1 MMRIPR
7 VLLAAPASGGGKTT
21 VTTGLLAALRAAG
34 HTVAPFKVG
43 PDYIDPGYHTLAA
56 GRPGRNLDAVMCGE
70 HRIAPLLAHGFCTPE
85 PADVALIEGVMGLF
99 DGRLGDGV
107 GSSAHIAALTTS
119 PVVLVIDTA
128 HASLTHAAVAAGLA
142 HFDPQV
148 RIAGVILNRVASPRH
163 AAEIRRGLDLAGLP
177 VLGEIPRNPDIFVPS
192 RHLGLVPAAER
203 AESAR
208 QVEQLAQFIGDHV
221 DLTALL
227 HIAEAAPQLDTQPW
241 DPAAA
246 LAGTGIEIP
255 GVSPDRTPADQ
266 TPASSASRQPAP
278 HQPRQ
283 ARPTGATGRPV
294 VAMAGGRAFTFRYP
308 ETAELLEAS
317 GFEVVDVDPLTAPA
331 LPQDCCGLYLGGG
344 FPEVHATE
352 LSANTSLHDDI
363 RRRAAEGMPIIA
375 ECAGLLYLCRHL
387 DGHDMASVLP
397 LDGAMNQ
404 RLTMGYR
411 TATAPTDT
419 LVARAGDQV
428 VGHEFHRTQVVVVDA
443 EPHRDTDSTRTSD
456 DTPRDSSQHSTGLHS
471 SGLHPDPRPVAD
483 QSSSTAEHAPLPA
496 AWTFPGRDGVVPDGV
511 ACGSVH
517 ASYLHLHWAG
527 TPQVAA
533 RFATAVWQYAQRP
546 QGAGE
551 SIAVDHSPADTGVA
565 RPDATTR
572 PDGHAHRCRQ
582 ALPAGDVDAASTD
595 RPTGAAAPELVQPGE
610 TTATSRDESVPAAP
624 TVASPAVQES
634 APTPPSAAELDLR
647 HHGDQDVRQGL
658 IDLAV
663 NVRVQQTPAWLI
675 NAIVSTGNWA
685 HYPDPSAARNALAAM
700 HQVPRQML
708 LPTSGGAEGFTL
720 IAHALRPER
729 PLVVHP
735 QFTEP
740 ESALIQAGFQVARL
754 ILDRASGFQLTAE
767 AVPDDADLVVIGN
780 PTNPTGRLH
789 PREVIAR
796 LRRPGRILVVDEAFM
811 DATDEAESMI
821 GPHMDGVLVLRSLT
835 KTYGLAGVRAGY
847 VVGDPALIE
856 RLAAQQPPWSVS
868 TPAAAAMVAVTGDL
882 GRAHRLDLART
893 VPGQRDD
900 LVRRLTDIGLPPIDS
915 GAPFVLLDT
924 SSISPQSIRPA
935 LESQGIAVRRGE
947 TFPGLGP
954 TWIRLAVRD
963 CRIHTRLAEALGAI
977 QASPSDFDLPAAPD
991 QHTS

>member
-1 MMRIPR
+1 M
-7 VLLAAPASGGGKTT
+7 
-21 VTTGLLAALRAAG
+21 TTGLLAALRAAG

-107 GSSAHIAALTTS
+107 GSSAHIAALTKS

-208 QVEQLAQFIGDHV
+208 QVEQLAQFIGGHV

-227 HIAEAAPQLDTQPW
+227 RIAEAAPQLDAQPW

-255 GVSPDRTPADQ
+255 GASPDRTSSDR
-266 TPASSASRQPAP
+266 TPASSTPLQLTP
-278 HQPRQ
+278 HQPGQ
-283 ARPTGATGRPV
+283 ARSTEATGRPV

-317 GFEVVDVDPLTAPA
+317 GLEVVDVDPLTAPA
-331 LPQDCCGLYLGGG
+331 LPQGCCGLYLGGG

-397 LDGAMNQ
+397 LDGAMNR

-411 TATAPTDT
+411 TATAPADT
-419 LVARAGDQV
+419 LVAQAGDQV
-428 VGHEFHRTQVVVVDA
+428 IGHEFHRTQVVAVDA
-443 EPHRDTDSTRTSD
+443 EPPRDTDSARTSD
-456 DTPRDSSQHSTGLHS
+456 DAPQDSSQHSTGLHS
-471 SGLHPDPRPVAD
+471 SGVRPDTRPVTS
-483 QSSSTAEHAPLPA
+483 QPSSTAEPAPLPA
-496 AWTFPGRDGVVPDGV
+496 AWTFPGRDGVVSDGV
-511 ACGSVH
+511 SHGSVH

-527 TPQVAA
+527 TPHVAA
-533 RFATAVWQYAQRP
+533 RFAKAVWQYAQRP
-546 QGAGE
+546 RSTE
-551 SIAVDHSPADTGVA
+551 EPIAVDHSPADTGAA
-565 RPDATTR
+565 RPDATSR
-572 PDGHAHRCRQ
+572 AGGHANRCRQ
-582 ALPAGDVDAASTD
+582 ALPAGDVDTASTD

-610 TTATSRDESVPAAP
+610 ATSASRDESAPAAP
-624 TVASPAVQES
+624 TATRPAVQES
-634 APTPPSAAELDLR
+634 APPPPAVEPDLR

-663 NVRVQQTPAWLI
+663 NVRVQQTPVWLI

-720 IAHALRPER
+720 IAHALHPEH

-754 ILDRASGFQLTAE
+754 ILDRANGFQLAAE
-767 AVPDDADLVVIGN
+767 DVPDDADLVVVGN

-796 LRRPGRILVVDEAFM
+796 LRRPGRVVVVDEAFM

-977 QASPSDFDLPAAPD
+977 QASPSDFDLPVAPD

>member
-1 MMRIPR
+1 M
-7 VLLAAPASGGGKTT
+7 
-21 VTTGLLAALRAAG
+21 TTGLLAALRAAG

-107 GSSAHIAALTTS
+107 GSSAHIAALTKS

-203 AESAR
+203 EESAR

-227 HIAEAAPQLDTQPW
+227 HIADAAPQLDAQPW

-255 GVSPDRTPADQ
+255 GVSPDRTSADR
-266 TPASSASRQPAP
+266 TLASSASRQPTP
-278 HQPRQ
+278 HQPGQ
-283 ARPTGATGRPV
+283 ARPTGGAGRPV

-428 VGHEFHRTQVVVVDA
+428 VGHEFHRTQVVVDA

-456 DTPRDSSQHSTGLHS
+456 GAPQDSSPSSPHS
-471 SGLHPDPRPVAD
+471 SGLRPDPRSVAG

-496 AWTFPGRDGVVPDGV
+496 AWTFPGRDGVVSDGV

-533 RFATAVWQYAQRP
+533 RFAKAVWQYAQRP

-551 SIAVDHSPADTGVA
+551 SIAVDHSPADTGAA

-572 PDGHAHRCRQ
+572 AGGHADHCRQ
-582 ALPAGDVDAASTD
+582 ALPAGDVDTVSTD

-610 TTATSRDESVPAAP
+610 TTATSRDESAPAAP

-634 APTPPSAAELDLR
+634 APPPPPAVEPDLR

-663 NVRVQQTPAWLI
+663 NVRVQQTPVWLI

-700 HQVPRQML
+700 HQVPRQMV

-796 LRRPGRILVVDEAFM
+796 LRRPGRVVVVDEAFM

-963 CRIHTRLAEALGAI
+963 CRIHTRLAEALDAI

>member
-203 AESAR
+203 EESAR

-227 HIAEAAPQLDTQPW
+227 HIAEAAPQLDAQPW
-241 DPAAA
+241 DPAVA

-255 GVSPDRTPADQ
+255 GVSPDQ
-266 TPASSASRQPAP
+266 TPALSASRQPAS
-278 HQPRQ
+278 HQPGQ
-283 ARPTGATGRPV
+283 ARPTGGAGRPV

-352 LSANTSLHDDI
+352 LSANASLHDDI

-428 VGHEFHRTQVVVVDA
+428 VGHEFHRTQVVVDA

-456 DTPRDSSQHSTGLHS
+456 GAPQDSSPSSPHS
-471 SGLHPDPRPVAD
+471 SGLRPDPRSVAG

-496 AWTFPGRDGVVPDGV
+496 AWTFPGRDGVVSDGV

-533 RFATAVWQYAQRP
+533 RFAKAVWQYAQRP

-551 SIAVDHSPADTGVA
+551 SIAVDHSPADTGAA

-572 PDGHAHRCRQ
+572 AGGHADHCRQ

-595 RPTGAAAPELVQPGE
+595 RPTGAAAPELVQPGK
-610 TTATSRDESVPAAP
+610 TASASRDESAPAAP
-624 TVASPAVQES
+624 TAASPAVQES
-634 APTPPSAAELDLR
+634 APPPPPAVEPDLR
-647 HHGDQDVRQGL
+647 HHGDRDVRQGL

-700 HQVPRQML
+700 HQVPRQMV

-720 IAHALRPER
+720 IAHALRPEH

-740 ESALIQAGFQVARL
+740 ESALIQAGFQVTRL
-754 ILDRASGFQLTAE
+754 ILDRASGFQLAAE
-767 AVPDDADLVVIGN
+767 DVPDDADLVVIGN

-796 LRRPGRILVVDEAFM
+796 LRRPGRIVVVDEAFM

-963 CRIHTRLAEALGAI
+963 CRIHTRLAEALDAI
-977 QASPSDFDLPAAPD
+977 QASPSAFDLPVAPD

>member
-1 MMRIPR
+1 M
-7 VLLAAPASGGGKTT
+7 
-21 VTTGLLAALRAAG
+21 TTGLLAALRAAG

-107 GSSAHIAALTTS
+107 GSSAHIAALTKS

-203 AESAR
+203 EESAR
-208 QVEQLAQFIGDHV
+208 QVEQLAQFIGGHV
-221 DLTALL
+221 DLAALL
-227 HIAEAAPQLDTQPW
+227 HIADTAPQLDAQPW

-255 GVSPDRTPADQ
+255 GVSPDRTPA
-266 TPASSASRQPAP
+266 SSASRQPAP
-278 HQPRQ
+278 HQPGQ

-317 GFEVVDVDPLTAPA
+317 GFEVVDVDPLTTPA
-331 LPQDCCGLYLGGG
+331 LPQGCCGLYLGGG

-411 TATAPTDT
+411 TATAPADT

-428 VGHEFHRTQVVVVDA
+428 VGHEFHRTQVVVDA
-443 EPHRDTDSTRTSD
+443 EPPRDTDSTRTSD
-456 DTPRDSSQHSTGLHS
+456 DTPRDSSQHSSGLHS
-471 SGLHPDPRPVAD
+471 SGLRLDPRPVAGR
-483 QSSSTAEHAPLPA
+483 SSSTAEHVQALPA
-496 AWTFPGRDGVVPDGV
+496 AWTFPGRDGVVSDGV
-511 ACGSVH
+511 AYGSVH

-546 QGAGE
+546 RSTGE
-551 SIAVDHSPADTGVA
+551 SIAVDHSPADTGAA

-572 PDGHAHRCRQ
+572 AGGHADHCRQ

-595 RPTGAAAPELVQPGE
+595 RPTGAAAPELVQPGK
-610 TTATSRDESVPAAP
+610 TTSTSRDESAPAAP
-624 TVASPAVQES
+624 TAVSPAVQES
-634 APTPPSAAELDLR
+634 APPPPPAVEPDLR

-663 NVRVQQTPAWLI
+663 NVRVQQTPVWLI

-700 HQVPRQML
+700 HQVPRQMV

-720 IAHALRPER
+720 IAHALRPEH

-754 ILDRASGFQLTAE
+754 ILDRTNGFQLAAE
-767 AVPDDADLVVIGN
+767 DVPDDADLVVVGN

-796 LRRPGRILVVDEAFM
+796 LRRPGRVVVVDEAFM

>member
-1 MMRIPR
+1 
-7 VLLAAPASGGGKTT
+7 
-21 VTTGLLAALRAAG
+21 
-34 HTVAPFKVG
+34 
-43 PDYIDPGYHTLAA
+43 
-56 GRPGRNLDAVMCGE
+56 
-70 HRIAPLLAHGFCTPE
+70 
-85 PADVALIEGVMGLF
+85 
-99 DGRLGDGV
+99 
-107 GSSAHIAALTTS
+107 
-119 PVVLVIDTA
+119 
-128 HASLTHAAVAAGLA
+128 
-142 HFDPQV
+142 
-148 RIAGVILNRVASPRH
+148 AGVILNRVASPRH

-203 AESAR
+203 EESAR

-227 HIAEAAPQLDTQPW
+227 HIADAAPQLDAQPW

-255 GVSPDRTPADQ
+255 GVSPDRTSADR
-266 TPASSASRQPAP
+266 TLASSASRQPTP
-278 HQPRQ
+278 HQPGE
-283 ARPTGATGRPV
+283 ARPTGGAGRPV

-428 VGHEFHRTQVVVVDA
+428 VGHEFHRTQVVVDA

-456 DTPRDSSQHSTGLHS
+456 GAPQDSSPSSPHS
-471 SGLHPDPRPVAD
+471 SGLRPDPRSVAG

-496 AWTFPGRDGVVPDGV
+496 AWTFPGRDGVVSDGV

-533 RFATAVWQYAQRP
+533 RFAKAVWQYAQRP

-551 SIAVDHSPADTGVA
+551 SIAVDHSPTDTGAA
-565 RPDATTR
+565 RPDATSR
-572 PDGHAHRCRQ
+572 AGGHANRCRQ
-582 ALPAGDVDAASTD
+582 ALPAGDVDTVSMD

-634 APTPPSAAELDLR
+634 APPPPSAVELDLR

-663 NVRVQQTPAWLI
+663 NVRVQQTPVWLI

-700 HQVPRQML
+700 HQVPRQMV

-720 IAHALRPER
+720 IAHALRPEH

-740 ESALIQAGFQVARL
+740 ESALIQAGFQVTRL
-754 ILDRASGFQLTAE
+754 ILDRSAASSWLPRPSPTMPTSSSSATRPTP
-767 AVPDDADLVVIGN
+767 PDDCIHV
-780 PTNPTGRLH
+780 
-789 PREVIAR
+789 
-796 LRRPGRILVVDEAFM
+796 
-811 DATDEAESMI
+811 
-821 GPHMDGVLVLRSLT
+821 RSLH
-835 KTYGLAGVRAGY
+835 GY
-847 VVGDPALIE
+847 VVPGVSSSSTRPSWT
-856 RLAAQQPPWSVS
+856 PP
-868 TPAAAAMVAVTGDL
+868 T
-882 GRAHRLDLART
+882 
-893 VPGQRDD
+893 
-900 LVRRLTDIGLPPIDS
+900 RR
-915 GAPFVLLDT
+915 
-924 SSISPQSIRPA
+924 SP
-935 LESQGIAVRRGE
+935 
-947 TFPGLGP
+947 
-954 TWIRLAVRD
+954 
-963 CRIHTRLAEALGAI
+963 
-977 QASPSDFDLPAAPD
+977 
-991 QHTS
+991 

>member
-1 MMRIPR
+1 M
-7 VLLAAPASGGGKTT
+7 
-21 VTTGLLAALRAAG
+21 TTGLLAALRAAG

-107 GSSAHIAALTTS
+107 GSSAHIAALTKS

-208 QVEQLAQFIGDHV
+208 QVEQLAQFIGGHV

-227 HIAEAAPQLDTQPW
+227 RIAEAAPQLDAQPW

-255 GVSPDRTPADQ
+255 GASPDRTSSDR
-266 TPASSASRQPAP
+266 TPASSASRQPTP
-278 HQPRQ
+278 HQPGQ
-283 ARPTGATGRPV
+283 ARSTEATGRPV

-331 LPQDCCGLYLGGG
+331 LPQGCCGLYLGGG

-397 LDGAMNQ
+397 LDGAMNR

-411 TATAPTDT
+411 TATAPADT
-419 LVARAGDQV
+419 LVAQAGDQV
-428 VGHEFHRTQVVVVDA
+428 IGHEFHRTQVVAVDA
-443 EPHRDTDSTRTSD
+443 EPPRDTDSARTSD
-456 DTPRDSSQHSTGLHS
+456 DAPQDSSQHSTGLHS
-471 SGLHPDPRPVAD
+471 SGVRPDTRPVTS
-483 QSSSTAEHAPLPA
+483 QPSSTAEPAPLPA
-496 AWTFPGRDGVVPDGV
+496 AWTFPGRDGVVSDGV
-511 ACGSVH
+511 SHGSVH

-533 RFATAVWQYAQRP
+533 RFATAVWQYAQHPR
-546 QGAGE
+546 GAGE
-551 SIAVDHSPADTGVA
+551 PTSVDHSPADTGVA
-565 RPDATTR
+565 RPDATSR
-572 PDGHAHRCRQ
+572 AGGHANHCGQ
-582 ALPAGDVDAASTD
+582 ALPADDVDTASTD

-610 TTATSRDESVPAAP
+610 TASASRDESAPAAP
-624 TVASPAVQES
+624 TAASPAVQES
-634 APTPPSAAELDLR
+634 APPPPSAVEPDLR
-647 HHGDQDVRQGL
+647 HHGDRDVRQGL

-700 HQVPRQML
+700 HQVPRQMV

-720 IAHALRPER
+720 IAHALRPEH

-740 ESALIQAGFQVARL
+740 ESALIQAGFQVTRL
-754 ILDRASGFQLTAE
+754 ILDRASGFQLA
-767 AVPDDADLVVIGN
+767 AKDVPDDADLVVIGN

-977 QASPSDFDLPAAPD
+977 RASPSDFDLPAAPD

>member
-1 MMRIPR
+1 MRIPR

-107 GSSAHIAALTTS
+107 GSSAHIAALTKS

-208 QVEQLAQFIGDHV
+208 QVEQLAQFIGGHV

-227 HIAEAAPQLDTQPW
+227 RIAEAAPQLDAQPW

-255 GVSPDRTPADQ
+255 GASPDRTSSDR
-266 TPASSASRQPAP
+266 TPASSASRQPTP
-278 HQPRQ
+278 HQPGQ
-283 ARPTGATGRPV
+283 ARSTEATGRPV

-331 LPQDCCGLYLGGG
+331 LPQGCCGLYLGGG

-397 LDGAMNQ
+397 LDGAMNR

-411 TATAPTDT
+411 TATAPADT
-419 LVARAGDQV
+419 LVAQAGDQV
-428 VGHEFHRTQVVVVDA
+428 IGHEFHRTQVVAVDA
-443 EPHRDTDSTRTSD
+443 EPPRDTDSARTSD
-456 DTPRDSSQHSTGLHS
+456 DAPQDSSQHSTGLHS
-471 SGLHPDPRPVAD
+471 SGVRPDTRPVTS
-483 QSSSTAEHAPLPA
+483 QPSSTAEPAPLPA
-496 AWTFPGRDGVVPDGV
+496 AWTFPGRDGVVSDGV
-511 ACGSVH
+511 SHGSVH

-533 RFATAVWQYAQRP
+533 RFATAVWQYAQHPR
-546 QGAGE
+546 GAGE
-551 SIAVDHSPADTGVA
+551 PTSVDHSPADTGVA
-565 RPDATTR
+565 RPDATSR
-572 PDGHAHRCRQ
+572 AGGHANHCGQ
-582 ALPAGDVDAASTD
+582 ALPADDVDTASTD

-610 TTATSRDESVPAAP
+610 TASASRDESAPAAP
-624 TVASPAVQES
+624 TAASPAVQES
-634 APTPPSAAELDLR
+634 APPPPSAVEPDLR
-647 HHGDQDVRQGL
+647 HHGDRDVRQGL

-663 NVRVQQTPAWLI
+663 NVRVQQTPVWLI

-700 HQVPRQML
+700 HQVPRQMV

-720 IAHALRPER
+720 IAHALRPEH

-740 ESALIQAGFQVARL
+740 ESALIQAGFQVTRL
-754 ILDRASGFQLTAE
+754 ILDRASGFQLA
-767 AVPDDADLVVIGN
+767 AKDVPDDADLVVIGN

-977 QASPSDFDLPAAPD
+977 RASPSDFDLPAAPD